1 MQAMMVASTLAL
13 LSLLMP
19 PVSIVSSATVALVTL
34 RRGAVEGLLVLI
46 CSSVAAGVLGVL
58 LLGNYFFALGYSLVL
73 WIPVW
78 LISIV
83 LREGRQL
90 SRALVFAVSL
100 GVLFIIGFYWY
111 KSEPAAM
118 WYNILIT
125 MAAPMLN
132 APEVPV
138 EQVKQSISVFSHYM
152 TGVIAAGSVSGL
164 LLGLLL
170 ARWWQSV
177 LYNPGGFRKEF
188 LAVNMQ
194 PIYAAASVCIVIA
207 ALVLPGMLAEMSW
220 NITVL
225 LFVLYVFIGTAVM
238 HVLLSTMRAKR
249 FLLPLFYIVIFM
261 IPHALLPVAFVGL
274 SDAWLN
280 LRKKFLNHHAV

>member
-1 MQAMMVASTLAL
+1 MMVASTLAL

-19 PVSIVSSATVALVTL
+19 PVSIVSSATVSLVTL
-34 RRGAVEGLLVLI
+34 RRGATEGLLVLL
-46 CSSVAAGVLGVL
+46 CSSIAAGVLGVL
-58 LLGNYFFALGYSLVL
+58 LLGNYLFSLGYSLVL
-73 WIPVW
+73 WVPVW

-90 SRALVFAVSL
+90 SRALEFAVL
-100 GVLFIIGFYWY
+100 IGVLAIIGFYLY
-111 KSEPAAM
+111 YGEPAEM
-118 WYNILIT
+118 WNNILT
-125 MAAPMLN
+125 RMTAPMLN
-132 APEVPV
+132 SPDVPV
-138 EQVKQSISVFSHYM
+138 EQVRQSIAVFSHYM

-177 LYNPGGFRKEF
+177 LFNPGGFRKEF
-188 LAVNMQ
+188 LALNTQ
-194 PIYAAASVCIVIA
+194 PVYAAASVCVVIA
-207 ALVLPGMLAEMSW
+207 ALIASGMLSEMSW

-225 LFVLYVFIGTAVM
+225 LFVLYVFIGTAVV
-238 HVLLSTMRAKR
+238 HVLLSSMKAKR

-280 LRKKFLNHHAV
+280 LRKNFLNHHAV

>member
-1 MQAMMVASTLAL
+1 MMVASTLAM

-19 PVSIVSSATVALVTL
+19 PVSIVSSATVSLVTL
-34 RRGAVEGLLVLI
+34 RRGATEGLLVLL
-46 CSSVAAGVLGVL
+46 CSSIAAGVLGVL
-58 LLGNYFFALGYSLVL
+58 LLGNYLFSLGYSLVL
-73 WIPVW
+73 WVPVW

-83 LREGRQL
+83 LREGRRL
-90 SRALVFAVSL
+90 SRALEFAVL
-100 GVLFIIGFYWY
+100 IGVLAIIGFYLY
-111 KSEPAAM
+111 YGEPAEM
-118 WYNILIT
+118 WNNLLTRMI
-125 MAAPMLN
+125 APMLN
-132 APEVPV
+132 SPDVPV
-138 EQVKQSISVFSHYM
+138 EQVKQSIAVFSHYM

-188 LAVNMQ
+188 LALNTQ
-194 PIYAAASVCIVIA
+194 PVYAAASICIVIA
-207 ALVLPGMLAEMSW
+207 AFIASGMLSEMSW

-225 LFVLYVFIGTAVM
+225 LFVLYVFIGTAVV
-238 HVLLSTMRAKR
+238 HVLLSSMKAKR

-280 LRKKFLNHHAV
+280 LRKNFLNHHAV